1 MPTTR
6 VPPGPT
12 GVGRH
17 GNRRAFE
24 RDKLGFLL
32 DQQEYGD
39 VVRLDDD
46 LYIVNS
52 PALAEEVFKHTNT
65 TYGIGRDL
73 LGEATDGSR
82 ASEDLALWM
91 RARSLAGRGLNRTSL
106 RAAEDSLAATVG
118 RHAETWRA
126 RGRIEAIPA
135 LEDLSAHLIAEFC
148 LGPETGEVPDLLAR
162 LQDALLPPT
171 LPLPARWHAL
181 RKRRLQRAACALA
194 AEVSALIRRRHTTRQ
209 DDSPS
214 VVADLLNTA
223 CDEGALTHE
232 GATSVI
238 VANLFAAH
246 ETTAAALAWLL
257 LLLDRHPEI
266 HQRVRDEA
274 DREISGRFPTAADAP
289 RLAVTESVV
298 KETLRLY
305 PPLWFLQRTVEEP
318 AELAGYPLRR
328 GQQIAVSPFV
338 LHRDPHHYDEPTTFN
353 PDRWTDRPATPLPKY
368 AFMPFGGGPRTCLG
382 AHFATT
388 AMTIATATL
397 TRDHQITSAPGITPA
412 FHTRTILQPH
422 HLTLDVSGR
431 PDPPGRRPG
440 DRQGATAA
448 EPHDRQ
454 MSRCPFAGAQQTAQ
468 DTGSGPV

>member
-1 MPTTR
+1 MLSSR
-6 VPPGPT
+6 VPPGPS
-12 GVGRH
+12 GAGRY

-24 RDKLGFLL
+24 RDHLGFLL
-32 DQQEYGD
+32 DQQQYGD
-39 VVRLDDD
+39 LVRFDDD

-52 PALAEEVFKHTNT
+52 PALAEEVLKHTNT
-65 TYGIGRDL
+65 TYGISSDL

-91 RARSLAGRGLNRTSL
+91 RARSLAGRGLNRTSM
-106 RAAEDSLAATVG
+106 RAARDSLASTVV
-118 RHAETWRA
+118 RHADTWHA

-135 LEDLSAHLIAEFC
+135 LEDLTAHLIAEFC
-148 LGPETGEVPDLLAR
+148 LGPETGDVPDLLAR

-181 RKRRLQRAACALA
+181 RRRRLQRAGRDLA
-194 AEVSALIRRRHTTRQ
+194 DEVSSLIRRRRTTRR

-257 LLLDRHPEI
+257 LLLDRHPEVRR
-266 HQRVRDEA
+266 RVRDEA
-274 DREISGRFPTAADAP
+274 DRELAGALPTAADVP
-289 RLAVTESVV
+289 RLAVTEAVV

-305 PPLWFLQRTVEEP
+305 PPLWFLQRTIEEP
-318 AELAGYPLRR
+318 TELAGYPLRP
-328 GQQIAVSPFV
+328 GQKVAVSPFV
-338 LHRDPHHYDEPTTFN
+338 LHRDPRHYHRPTTFD
-353 PDRWTDRPATPLPKY
+353 PDRWTDRAANPLPKY
-368 AFMPFGGGPRTCLG
+368 AFMPFGGGPRNCLG
-382 AHFATT
+382 THFATT
-388 AMTIATATL
+388 AMTIVTATL
-397 TRDHQITSAPGITPA
+397 TPHYEVTRSPGTTPV

-422 HLTLDVSGR
+422 DLTLDVSVR
-431 PDPPGRRPG
+431 PHPPG
-440 DRQGATAA
+440 DRPGGHRPAA
-448 EPHDRQ
+448 DPQPEDHRAA
-454 MSRCPFAGAQQTAQ
+454 RCPFTAN
-468 DTGSGPV
+468 TPAAP